1 MGEYHPP
8 MPERSL
14 LPRAFSTA
22 WLGAWALLTLALG
35 LVLVERGIRRDVVLR
50 VQIAGAGD
58 CWELGWEGSRGHNG
72 HWIDASEPTG
82 GARLPMREAL
92 EPFELRRRLPM
103 EPLREISLA
112 WHDSPGG
119 TLTVHGARVEFR
131 VLGRLWGVEPLPLL
145 RAEGGTLAREV
156 GGGFRVA
163 GLPALGRVV
172 WPGVGPPPGAVLSV
186 WIAAAIIAAGALL
199 ALRAIPSL
207 VAAAGPL
214 PGAPARS
221 GTRWLTMVTVL
232 VVVGAQVGLLLATP
246 MVMSA
251 DSTAYL
257 WLADLARQNGNF
269 EHLDGWRLPG
279 FALLLLPLLSAG
291 DYGAL
296 LGAVHLVLGVAC
308 AAMIF
313 AIVRSRVGAPWP
325 HVAAILASI
334 DPLAVL
340 WQRHILSEHLGATL
354 TIASCWVALVL
365 CDTIH
370 RGPLA
375 RRLALAGL
383 LGILLGAACAT
394 RANLQVFAA
403 ALPGAIVVC
412 AAMQRRAPRG
422 VLAAAVSV
430 LAAGACL
437 APIVLHNRAVFG
449 RTSLVVGL
457 DWNRFLWLWDY
468 GRLDWNQSGTLTFE
482 QFRTLRGRCADGIN
496 AWDVTDLLSEW
507 REQEGNPGPHPW
519 TDRDTR
525 CAEMWRESDARR
537 PGAIWEIAAR
547 STPLHLGFYAMEPRH
562 TPDDCGHLMGPLLGR
577 AGPGVT
583 TTSLFPLERFPP
595 DARAMLERGVKPL
608 PTPSVTQRL
617 LGWAYDGS
625 KVAHNVIAAAFLV
638 GVLRLWILRD
648 RALWAVCAAVVLHA
662 AVLPAWTFSWN
673 PRYTMPL
680 MGLVTGL
687 AIAGCRGRLPDLLGI
702 APRT

>member
-1 MGEYHPP
+1 
-8 MPERSL
+8 MPDRSL
-14 LPRAFSTA
+14 LPRTFSPA

-35 LVLVERGIRRDVVLR
+35 LVLVERGMRRDVVLR
-50 VQIAGAGD
+50 VQITGAGD
-58 CWELGWEGSRGHNG
+58 CWELGWEGPRGHNG
-72 HWIDASEPTG
+72 HWIDASEPVG
-82 GARLPMREAL
+82 GARVPLREAT

-103 EPLREISLA
+103 DPLREIAFA

-119 TLTVHGARVEFR
+119 TFTMHKAWVEFR

-145 RAEGGTLAREV
+145 RVEGGTPAREAS
-156 GGGFRVA
+156 GGFTVA
-163 GLPALGRVV
+163 GLRPSGRVV

-186 WIAAAIIAAGALL
+186 WIASAIIAAGALL

-207 VAAAGPL
+207 VAAAGLL
-214 PGAPARS
+214 PGAPGRP
-221 GTRWLTMVTVL
+221 GTRWLTPITVL

-251 DSTAYL
+251 DSTAYV
-257 WLADLARQNGNF
+257 WLADLARQHGDF

-279 FALLLLPLLSAG
+279 FALLLLPLLSAS
-291 DYGAL
+291 DYAAL
-296 LGAVHLVLGVAC
+296 LGVVHLVLGVAC

-325 HVAAILASI
+325 HVAAMLASI

-365 CDTIH
+365 CDTVH

-383 LGILLGAACAT
+383 LGVLLGAACAT

-403 ALPGAIVVC
+403 ALPGALVLC
-412 AAMQRRAPRG
+412 AAMRGRGLRG
-422 VLAAAVSV
+422 VLAAGASV
-430 LAAGACL
+430 LVAAASL
-437 APIVLHNRAVFG
+437 APIVLHNRAVLG
-449 RTSLVVGL
+449 RASLVVGL

-482 QFRTLRGRCADGIN
+482 QFRTLRSRCARGIN

-507 REQEGNPGPHPW
+507 RAQEGNPGPHPW
-519 TDRDTR
+519 TDRDAR
-525 CAEMWRESDARR
+525 CAAMWRESDARR
-537 PGAIWEIAAR
+537 PGAIWEIAAL
-547 STPLHLGFYAMEPRH
+547 STPLHLGFYATEPRH

-595 DARAMLERGVKPL
+595 AVRAVLERGVEPL
-608 PTPSVTQRL
+608 PAASMAQRV
-617 LGWAYDGS
+617 LGGAYDGS
-625 KVAHNVIAAAFLV
+625 KVAHNVIGAAFLV
-638 GVLRLWILRD
+638 GVLRLWSLRD
-648 RALWAVCAAVVLHA
+648 RALWAVCAAVTLHA

-680 MGLVTGL
+680 MGLVTAL
-687 AIAGCRGRLPDLLGI
+687 AIAGCLGRHAAPCAHAGG
-702 APRT
+702 PRT